1 MPHEE
6 QTPERNPVEPWNEP
20 GLTAAQRKARIRQR
34 IAILE
39 GYIADY
45 IADSRNEQ
53 AELRKLVKLV
63 KE

>member
-39 GYIADY
+39 GYIAD
-45 IADSRNEQ
+45 SRNEQ
-53 AELRKLVKLV
+53 AELRKLVK
-63 KE
+63 K